1 MLITKT
7 PPVDR
12 GRVMDALEEIFGP
25 GQLWQVERLS
35 RHIFRAWLRS
45 GRVAIATVEPDG
57 ELSVKLLEDLD

>member
-1 MLITKT
+1 MLSTKA

-12 GRVMDALEEIFGP
+12 EQVMDKLEERFGAD
-25 GQLWQVERLS
+25 QIWQVERLS

-57 ELSVKLLEDLD
+57 DLSVRLLEDPD